1 MRFRNSELWIALVLI
16 VLITFGYLQTAAR
29 TAIPAASGFIGHSLG
44 VIGFILMIMTEILYS
59 LRKRYQFARWGKLQN
74 WLSFHI
80 VTGLVGPY
88 MVLLHSSWKF
98 NGLAG
103 ILMLLTIIIVISGF
117 VGRYFYTAIPRS
129 IDGTYLEAEQI
140 SIMIKDTEGSIGDWK
155 LSQPETFLRA
165 EQIISDL
172 GDYKVS
178 RYKKNKLQK
187 ELRTLSEHK
196 AASAVEELIS
206 LLEQLDLLSRQ
217 LDQLD
222 RTRRLLAIWHTFHVP
237 LGIAL
242 FFVAFIHIAATLY
255 YATFLH

>member
-1 MRFRNSELWIALVLI
+1 MRFKYSELWIALVLI
-16 VLITFGYLQTAAR
+16 VLITFGYIQTAAR
-29 TAIPAASGFIGHSLG
+29 TAIPAASGFFGHSLG
-44 VIGFILMIMTEILYS
+44 VIGFILMLMTEILYS

-80 VTGLVGPY
+80 ITGLVGPY

-117 VGRYFYTAIPRS
+117 IGRYFYTSIPRS

-140 SIMIKDTEGSIGDWK
+140 SIMVKDTEDSISDWK
-155 LSQPETFLRA
+155 LSQPETFKRA

-172 GDYKVS
+172 GNNKVS
-178 RYKKNKLQK
+178 HYKKLKLQK
-187 ELRTLSEHK
+187 ELRAFSEHQD
-196 AASAVEELIS
+196 ASVIDELIS
-206 LLEQLDLLSRQ
+206 LLEQLDLMSRQ

-237 LGIAL
+237 IGIAL
-242 FFVAFIHIAATLY
+242 FFIAFIHIAATLY
-255 YATFLH
+255 YSTFLH